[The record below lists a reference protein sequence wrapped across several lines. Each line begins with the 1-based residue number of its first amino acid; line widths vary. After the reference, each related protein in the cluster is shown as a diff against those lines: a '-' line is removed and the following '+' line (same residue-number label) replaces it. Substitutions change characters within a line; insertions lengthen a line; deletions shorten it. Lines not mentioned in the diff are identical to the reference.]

1 MKIACIVL
9 ALAIAG
15 PAAAQEKKAPARKPV
30 AKQAAHKKPTTQQIR
45 KFEDLQKKRQ
55 AEKKK

>member
-1 MKIACIVL
+1 MRPLILALALVL
-9 ALAIAG
+9 AL
-15 PAAAQEKKAPARKPV
+15 PAAAQEKKAPARKPA

-55 AEKKK
+55 AENKK